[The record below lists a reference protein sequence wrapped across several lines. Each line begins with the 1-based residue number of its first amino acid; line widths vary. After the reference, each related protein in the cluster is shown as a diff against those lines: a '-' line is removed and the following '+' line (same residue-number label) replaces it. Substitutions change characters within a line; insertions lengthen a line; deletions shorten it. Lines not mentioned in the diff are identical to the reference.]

1 MRRTLAVLNRAP
13 RTWQQGFLLATA
25 LAMVASA
32 RADVNVEARSTS
44 QAQAGPQ
51 PVTSVALVQN
61 GVVAA
66 GGSNVA
72 GPNGSSSAGPIGS
85 GVTSVFADTTQIDGP
100 ILATSLAT
108 ADLAKGNLGV
118 HAEAGGGSGGGG
130 ATAIGIPKWT
140 ETITFNNTAGSA
152 VELDIFWD
160 TDGSAVDQ
168 TGPTIGSIDIQSSI
182 LVNIVNDAN
191 YKEVHLKGGPAFYM
205 GGCQF
210 IYSALSGSTF
220 GFQPS
225 GNNMFNTWTTTPTGQ
240 AGGLIK
246 ATLVLP
252 SGVVSITITTLLSID
267 CRTGAV
273 CDYADGA
280 TFSFGALPDGLTWT
294 SESGVFLS
302 ATPAGSADTDG
313 DGVADAQDAC
323 PGTPVD
329 EAADEQGCSSSQIDA
344 VDNGNGNENENAN
357 GAQNENDN
365 GSDNENLN
373 LNDNG
378 QAQSDNDNANSADG
392 NANQNGTD
400 GSAGPATGMLCPS
413 ATMMLLALTMLGFGA
428 AATRP
433 MPKG

>member
-1 MRRTLAVLNRAP
+1 
-13 RTWQQGFLLATA
+13 
-25 LAMVASA
+25 
-32 RADVNVEARSTS
+32 
-44 QAQAGPQ
+44 
-51 PVTSVALVQN
+51 
-61 GVVAA
+61 
-66 GGSNVA
+66 
-72 GPNGSSSAGPIGS
+72 
-85 GVTSVFADTTQIDGP
+85 
-100 ILATSLAT
+100 
-108 ADLAKGNLGV
+108 
-118 HAEAGGGSGGGG
+118 
-130 ATAIGIPKWT
+130 
-140 ETITFNNTAGSA
+140 
-152 VELDIFWD
+152 
-160 TDGSAVDQ
+160 
-168 TGPTIGSIDIQSSI
+168 
-182 LVNIVNDAN
+182 
-191 YKEVHLKGGPAFYM
+191 
-205 GGCQF
+205 
-210 IYSALSGSTF
+210 
-220 GFQPS
+220 
-225 GNNMFNTWTTTPTGQ
+225 
-240 AGGLIK
+240 LIK